1 MGGMGKKGEKYMYH
15 YLDDKE
21 FLHKM
26 RALSGEIMQKMCH
39 YLKADYDI
47 GANFY
52 LVGSGARN
60 LILQN
65 ANESVDLDYNLEIV
79 RCEDFEDCSYLKEGV
94 RKTFDKCLREHYL
107 RDCEDST
114 SSLTSKLIYLEG
126 RNNTGFSIDVCI
138 TVRDTED
145 NYYRLIH
152 EKTGLVSDDNYY
164 WNMAPQSKK
173 LKKKVDFIKECG
185 KWELVRKQYL
195 NIKNKYLS
203 RNESM
208 SHSSFVCYIEAV
220 NNVYNSRNHW

>member
-1 MGGMGKKGEKYMYH
+1 MGGLGKKGEKFMYH

-21 FLHKM
+21 YLHEI
-26 RALSGEIMQKMCH
+26 RALSGQIMQRLCH
-39 YLKADYDI
+39 YLKEDYDI

-52 LVGSGARN
+52 LVGSGAKN

-65 ANESVDLDYNLEIV
+65 GSNPVDLDYNLEIV
-79 RCEDFEDCSYLKEGV
+79 RCEDFEDCRHLRECT
-94 RKTFDKCLREHYL
+94 RKTFNKCLQEYGL
-107 RDCEDST
+107 RDCDDST
-114 SSLTSKLIYLEG
+114 TPLTSKVIYLKG
-126 RNNTGFSIDVCI
+126 ANNTGFSIDVCI

-152 EKTGLVSDDNYY
+152 EKTGWVSNDKYY

-203 RNESM
+203 QNESK
-208 SHSSFVCYIEAV
+208 SHPSFVCYIEAV
-220 NNVYNSRNHW
+220 NNVYNSRKHW